1 MFSTGSG
8 SDSEEAEA
16 SASAS
21 EEEHVPEPVQ
31 EEPIDFSGASQEQ
44 PPQEVA
50 SDLFS
55 AFSVGDINQVNSA
68 PDNKPPIQEDTIE
81 GRYAG
86 VLFSTASEQDS
97 LFQIYEDISYLKG
110 LYDNSEAFYLFT

>member
-8 SDSEEAEA
+8 SDSEEAERE
-16 SASAS
+16 ASAS
-21 EEEHVPEPVQ
+21 EEEHVPEPVH
-31 EEPIDFSGASQEQ
+31 EEPVHEEPVHEEPAHEEPVDFSGASVEQ

-50 SDLFS
+50 TDLFT

-86 VLFSTASEQDS
+86 VLFSTASE
-97 LFQIYEDISYLKG
+97 
-110 LYDNSEAFYLFT
+110 

>member
-1 MFSTGSG
+1 MFSTS
-8 SDSEEAEA
+8 SDSEAEREA
-16 SASAS
+16 SES
-21 EEEHVPEPVQ
+21 EEEFVPEPVN
-31 EEPIDFSGASQEQ
+31 EEPVDFSGASVEQ
-44 PPQEVA
+44 PPQEVS
-50 SDLFS
+50 SDLFG

-97 LFQIYEDISYLKG
+97 LY
-110 LYDNSEAFYLFT
+110 